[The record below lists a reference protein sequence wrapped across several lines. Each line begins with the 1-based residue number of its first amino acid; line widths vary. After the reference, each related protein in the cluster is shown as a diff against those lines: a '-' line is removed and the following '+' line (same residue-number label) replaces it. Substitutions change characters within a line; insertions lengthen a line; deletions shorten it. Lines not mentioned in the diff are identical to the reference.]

1 MFTNPLE
8 NYLAAE
14 ATFQAAFL
22 ATSIMQCSCQ
32 DYCFSSSAQGN
43 LQVNSYDYQVVREEL
58 PLEGK
63 KFSGRFKNSSIILL
77 VVVNDQPLKSPMQK
91 TR

>member
-14 ATFQAAFL
+14 AAFL
-22 ATSIMQCSCQ
+22 AISVRQCSCQ
-32 DYCFSSSAQGN
+32 DYCFHSSAQGN
-43 LQVNSYDYQVVREEL
+43 FLQVTSQVLRKDL

-63 KFSGRFKNSSIILL
+63 
-77 VVVNDQPLKSPMQK
+77 
-91 TR
+91 

>member
-14 ATFQAAFL
+14 AAFL
-22 ATSIMQCSCQ
+22 ATSVRQCSCQ
-32 DYCFSSSAQGN
+32 DYCFHSSAQGN
-43 LQVNSYDYQVVREEL
+43 FLQIASHDSQVLREDL

-63 KFSGRFKNSSIILL
+63 KKFQEDVRTAPQSS
-77 VVVNDQPLKSPMQK
+77 
-91 TR
+91 

>member
-14 ATFQAAFL
+14 AAFL
-22 ATSIMQCSCQ
+22 ATSVRQCSCQ
-32 DYCFSSSAQGN
+32 DYCYCFHSSAQGN
-43 LQVNSYDYQVVREEL
+43 FLQVASQDNQVLREDL

-63 KFSGRFKNSSIILL
+63 KIQEALRTAL
-77 VVVNDQPLKSPMQK
+77 
-91 TR
+91 